1 MTSLSPRTNLCARS
15 QGRFL
20 PFRAPR
26 GRKRGMLESS
36 GKRANI
42 AHMHTGR
49 GLLKN
54 RGWGTFLTLMCVS
67 FWV

>member
-1 MTSLSPRTNLCARS
+1 
-15 QGRFL
+15 
-20 PFRAPR
+20 
-26 GRKRGMLESS
+26 MLESS